1 MNDYGLSAIEAWNSR
16 PRRHYETISV
26 KPLTHTIGAEISGV
40 DLSTDLSDQQFDE
53 IRHAWLENLVVI
65 FRDQQMTPEQHKRLG
80 RRFGALHVHPLNA
93 VKPGKDP
100 EIFEVKA
107 GKHTKSVAGEGWHTD
122 VSCDAE
128 PPMGSML
135 YVTQMPEGGIGGDTM
150 FANMYLAYDMLS
162 DRLKSLLEGM
172 TAIHDGAIPYAGRYR
187 HKVPEGGFPTAEH
200 PIVVRHPETGRKLL
214 FVNPGFTSHI
224 VQLTG
229 YESRCLLDMLYRMI
243 EITPSLICR
252 IPWTLNSMVFWDNRC
267 TQHHAVWD
275 YYPLNRYGRRVTIA
289 GQAPSA

>member
-16 PRRHYETISV
+16 PRRRYETISV

-40 DLSTDLSDQQFDE
+40 DLSTELSDQQFDE

-80 RRFGALHVHPLNA
+80 RRFGTLHVHPLNA

-107 GKHTKSVAGEGWHTD
+107 GKHSKHVAGEGWHTD

-128 PPMGSML
+128 PPLGSML

-172 TAIHDGAIPYAGRYR
+172 TAVHDGAIPYVGNYK
-187 HKVPEGGFPTAEH
+187 HKAPEGGFPTTEH
-200 PIVVRHPETGRKLL
+200 PVVVRHPETGRKLL
-214 FVNPGFTSHI
+214 FVNRGFTSRI
-224 VQLTG
+224 VQLTS
-229 YESRCLLDMLYRMI
+229 YESRSVLEMLYRMI
-243 EITPSLICR
+243 ELTPPLVCR
-252 IPWTLNSMVFWDNRC
+252 IPWTQNSMVFWDNRC

-275 YYPLNRYGRRVTIA
+275 YYPFSRYGQRVTIA